1 MNIKNAET
9 IRKLLRVFS
18 FQQLIRDKGIRYRH
32 LTQYPSL
39 LQNILFVSIFN
50 KSLWGIFWW
59 RWMYLMSPSQ
69 ILFLSSWKWCWVLI
83 VSCISVTVITLM
95 VGHVHDELVKESLHH
110 YPLLT
115 PGYKS
120 CLCPATISL
129 NRIDYVWSD
138 MGSTDAVRQWKFFFG
153 LTH

>member
-1 MNIKNAET
+1 
-9 IRKLLRVFS
+9 
-18 FQQLIRDKGIRYRH
+18 
-32 LTQYPSL
+32 
-39 LQNILFVSIFN
+39 
-50 KSLWGIFWW
+50 
-59 RWMYLMSPSQ
+59 MSPS
-69 ILFLSSWKWCWVLI
+69 FYFYPVESDAESWF

-138 MGSTDAVRQWKFFFG
+138 MGSTDAARQ
-153 LTH
+153 